1 MGNFDK
7 LFFFCGRGIKFLIKH
22 VYGNVLMAKYILTF
36 MYMYVHMY
44 NLKSFSRLWNN
55 NSPEDNV
62 LAL

>member
-1 MGNFDK
+1 
-7 LFFFCGRGIKFLIKH
+7 
-22 VYGNVLMAKYILTF
+22 MAKYILTF

-62 LAL
+62 LALWPIQAGFQTLTRLIIYIHLMSSL